1 MTTDWSIGKPIVITD
16 HARVR
21 MGERGAREE
30 DVLAAVRIGDR
41 EPARRGRVLCRLTLE
56 FNREWDGKYYG
67 AQQVAPVI
75 VEKEHQIVVV
85 TVLTF
90 YIRERGT
97 P

>member
-1 MTTDWSIGKPIVITD
+1 M
-16 HARVR
+16 
-21 MGERGAREE
+21 
-30 DVLAAVRIGDR
+30 
-41 EPARRGRVLCRLTLE
+41 CRLTLE

-75 VEKEHQIVVV
+75 VEEAHEIVVV

-90 YIRERGT
+90 YFREQET